1 MVMEMIE
8 TCLMDRPKTD
18 NERSTLLW
26 VNRWAVPLSNN
37 ADAVLDL
44 VDALSEDES
53 DCADDCLVLL
63 SRILDEARMNIENDE
78 RGAADFFEG
87 LTAGLAER
95 ADADELDAGTCFGIS
110 QAYLRAGL
118 TPPDQLRSAPE
129 AFMEVFAAGEPVE
142 LPDVGDLVNG
152 LVPEGS
158 TPFEIYTG
166 LREMLGAIQTEV
178 TTTILTHMIGQ
189 GNPRMV
195 AIGRYFLL
203 DPVAEMRDAAISG
216 FELLADHA
224 KLDAAVLSDLIRVR
238 NWIPNGPA
246 LDKLIKTVLRREPA
260 GGSVPQPWQLHRVMT
275 SLPDGTGSQSI
286 MGVCS
291 RGNTRAVA
299 AVMIKAGHGI
309 KDAYVIPCASRN
321 DQKMMV
327 EQIERAMA
335 MYDVSPSYLACAF
348 GIALGD
354 GLERGRVTAPG
365 FLDVAPMF
373 GVSDVTPQ
381 HGAHDAVLAAI
392 DPLGEL
398 AALSDNR
405 RSRLIGKSR
414 NWFSEYDITSS
425 WFMSDASLMTALEQ
439 ARTEASAKKIV
450 AGHLETKREFW
461 AKLFA
466 RSALILSHDSSA
478 ASDAWLSFAAV
489 AQALASGRETK
500 KIPVFEDILEHTLYV
515 AAERAVEELE
525 AEGAWDDD
533 ETGPPAIAPE
543 QKGELAKLLKGSR
556 LKPDQID
563 GYLTAVLIA
572 PEFMPPHAWLM
583 PLMQGV
589 EVKGQDSIQ
598 RILDIIMVRFGLLNE
613 AVLLGEIGSN
623 LRDLPTKQF
632 QAWAEGFAHA
642 VDAVKGAWPK
652 RAQSRDDKQV
662 IDMIRRAA
670 TEDLTATLRPLLP
683 SWLQATASKW
693 REEV

>member
-1 MVMEMIE
+1 
-8 TCLMDRPKTD
+8 
-18 NERSTLLW
+18 
-26 VNRWAVPLSNN
+26 
-37 ADAVLDL
+37 
-44 VDALSEDES
+44 
-53 DCADDCLVLL
+53 
-63 SRILDEARMNIENDE
+63 
-78 RGAADFFEG
+78 
-87 LTAGLAER
+87 
-95 ADADELDAGTCFGIS
+95 
-110 QAYLRAGL
+110 
-118 TPPDQLRSAPE
+118 
-129 AFMEVFAAGEPVE
+129 MEVFAAADPVE

-166 LREMLGAIQTEV
+166 LREMLGAMQTEV

-189 GNPRMV
+189 GNLRMI

-260 GGSVPQPWQLHRVMT
+260 GGSVPQPWQLHRVIT

-365 FLDVAPMF
+365 FLDVALMF

-414 NWFSEYDITSS
+414 DWFSEYDITSS

-466 RSALILSHDSSA
+466 RSALILSHDSTA
-478 ASDAWLSFAAV
+478 APDAWLSFAAV

-525 AEGAWDDD
+525 AEGASDD
-533 ETGPPAIAPE
+533 ETGPPAIEPE

-589 EVKGQDSIQ
+589 EVKGQGSIQ
-598 RILDIIMVRFGLLNE
+598 RILDIIMLRFGALNE
-613 AVLLGEIGSN
+613 AVVVGEIGSD
-623 LRDLPTKQF
+623 LRELPTKQF
-632 QAWAEGFAHA
+632 QAWAEGFAQA
-642 VDAVKGAWPK
+642 VDGVKGAWPK
-652 RAQSRDDKQV
+652 RSLSRADKQV
-662 IDMIRRAA
+662 VDMIRRAA
-670 TEDLTATLRPLLP
+670 TEDLTATLKPLLP
-683 SWLQATASKW
+683 NWLQATASKW

>member
-1 MVMEMIE
+1 
-8 TCLMDRPKTD
+8 
-18 NERSTLLW
+18 
-26 VNRWAVPLSNN
+26 
-37 ADAVLDL
+37 
-44 VDALSEDES
+44 
-53 DCADDCLVLL
+53 
-63 SRILDEARMNIENDE
+63 
-78 RGAADFFEG
+78 
-87 LTAGLAER
+87 
-95 ADADELDAGTCFGIS
+95 
-110 QAYLRAGL
+110 
-118 TPPDQLRSAPE
+118 
-129 AFMEVFAAGEPVE
+129 
-142 LPDVGDLVNG
+142 
-152 LVPEGS
+152 
-158 TPFEIYTG
+158 
-166 LREMLGAIQTEV
+166 
-178 TTTILTHMIGQ
+178 
-189 GNPRMV
+189 
-195 AIGRYFLL
+195 
-203 DPVAEMRDAAISG
+203 MRDAAISG

-246 LDKLIKTVLRREPA
+246 LDKLIKTVLRREPS
-260 GGSVPQPWQLHRVMT
+260 GGTVPQPWQLHRVMT

-335 MYDVSPSYLACAF
+335 MYDVSPSYLARAF
-348 GIALGD
+348 GVALGD

-381 HGAHDAVLAAI
+381 SGAHDAMLAAI

-405 RSRLIGKSR
+405 RSRLVGKSR
-414 NWFSEYDITSS
+414 DWFSEYDITSS
-425 WFMSDASLMTALEQ
+425 WFMSDASLMAALEQ

-466 RSALILSHDSSA
+466 RSALILSHDSTA
-478 ASDAWLSFAAV
+478 APDAWLSFAAV

-515 AAERAVEELE
+515 AAERAMEELE
-525 AEGAWDDD
+525 AEGAWDDE
-533 ETGPPAIAPE
+533 ETGPPAIEPE

-589 EVKGQDSIQ
+589 EVKGQGAIQ
-598 RILDIIMVRFGLLNE
+598 RILDIIMVRFGALNE
-613 AVLLGEIGSN
+613 AILLGEIGSD
-623 LRDLPTKQF
+623 LQDLPTKQF
-632 QAWAEGFAHA
+632 QAWAEGFAQA

-652 RAQSRDDKQV
+652 RSISRDDKQV
-662 IDMIRRAA
+662 VDMIRGAA
-670 TEDLTATLRPLLP
+670 TEDLTPTLKPLLP
-683 SWLQATASKW
+683 SWLQATANKW